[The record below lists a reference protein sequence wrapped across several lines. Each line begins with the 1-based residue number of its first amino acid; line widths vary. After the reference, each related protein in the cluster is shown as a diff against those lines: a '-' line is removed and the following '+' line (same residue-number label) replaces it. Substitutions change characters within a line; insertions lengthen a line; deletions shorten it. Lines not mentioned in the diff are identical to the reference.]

1 MGATLLELVNALKGH
16 KSHQVRRFLLY
27 ALSRVVLNIKLQLL
41 KTWYVG
47 SFQDL
52 GNWLR
57 ITATEDS
64 DEECRKRAH
73 ALIASKIFPYGE
85 KLLL

>member
-1 MGATLLELVNALKGH
+1 MGATLLELVNALKRH
-16 KSHQVRRFLLY
+16 ESH
-27 ALSRVVLNIKLQLL
+27 QLL

-73 ALIASKIFPYGE
+73 ALIASKIFPYDG

>member
-16 KSHQVRRFLLY
+16 ESHQVRRFF
-27 ALSRVVLNIKLQLL
+27 ALCVIASSFEHKVTIAEDMVRRIISGSR
-41 KTWYVG
+41 
-47 SFQDL
+47 
-52 GNWLR
+52 NWLR

-73 ALIASKIFPYGE
+73 ALIASKIFPYDG
-85 KLLL
+85 KLSV